1 MAGWARLLG
10 GIERGTTDMGLAR
23 TTLLAAASIG
33 LSCGLAAAEP
43 ALVTRNINLRA
54 GPGTSFPIVA
64 SIPGGSTVDAADC
77 KGEWCSVHWGKHAGH
92 AIRAALDFGDGS
104 EPPPGAPVGGAPPAV
119 VYGPPVVVGPPVV
132 YGPGL
137 YWGRGWYGRGRWW
150 R

>member
-1 MAGWARLLG
+1 M
-10 GIERGTTDMGLAR
+10 IERGTDMGLAR

-33 LSCGLAAAEP
+33 LTCGLAAAEP

-77 KGEWCSVHWGKHAGH
+77 KGEWCSVHFGKHAGH
-92 AIRAALDFGDGS
+92 AIRTALDFGDGAGPPGGPPVAGAV
-104 EPPPGAPVGGAPPAV
+104 PPPPV
-119 VYGPPVVVGPPVV
+119 VYGPPVYGPPVV
-132 YGPGL
+132 YGPGI
-137 YWGRGWYGRGRWW
+137 YWGPGWYGRRRWW